1 MNRSIEKTIA
11 VGFGLAFTVLLA
23 VGLLQYGTTKQ
34 LVEAGHRVAH
44 SDVVLAGIQTV
55 LADVKDAESW
65 LRGYAATGDDLF
77 LAPCRSAISETPR
90 DLGQLRQLTLD
101 NPRQQRRLDT
111 LGPLI
116 ARRFNHMERVI
127 ELRRD
132 RGILAAS
139 DFMLQ
144 GEGIRLT
151 DDIVRII
158 ADMEKEERDLLA
170 QRTAAVEASRRRT
183 DAVTLVGSF
192 LAIGL
197 LLVSASIVYHELFQ
211 RKRTD
216 EALRENE
223 ERYRALVTATSQI
236 VWTTNAQGE
245 VSGDLPLWRKFT
257 GQSEEEI
264 KGWGWANALH
274 RDDRQRTMDVWSN
287 AVGKRSL
294 YETAYRL
301 RRHDGEYRYVAVRGV
316 PVLKPDGSV
325 REWVGTCADITE
337 RHLAAE
343 AVRRASAY
351 NRSLLEA
358 SLDPLVTIN
367 PQGRI
372 TDVNNA
378 TEKVTGYSRN
388 ELMGTDFSN
397 YFTKPE
403 RARAGYQQVFR
414 EGWVQDY
421 ELEVRHRDGHTTPV
435 VYNASVY
442 KDESGRA
449 MGVFAAARDISERKK
464 AEEELLQVNRALKA
478 LTECNEAMVRASKES
493 DLLERVCRVL
503 VEVGGFRLVW
513 VGYAEQDEAKS
524 VRPVAHA
531 GFEEGYL
538 ATLNITWADEERGR
552 GPTGTAIRTGQ
563 PCVARSYLED
573 PKVVPWRAE
582 ATRRGYAS
590 SIALPLIA
598 DGRTLGALTLYS
610 QAVDAFHGKEVSLLE
625 DLATDLAFGIHALR
639 AGTERKRAEEEIR
652 SLNENLE
659 RRVGERT
666 AELEAMNKE
675 LEAFTYSVSHD
686 LRAPLRHIDGFS
698 RLLQEDY
705 SSKLDDTA
713 QHYLDRIRTGTLNMG
728 RLIDDLLSLSRI
740 GRREPTPKLTGLG
753 SLVKEVLNEFE
764 SETIGR
770 RIEWKVGGLPFV
782 ECDPSPMKLV
792 FRNLLSNALKFTR
805 PRDVAVIE
813 VGQTVVNGQPAIF
826 VRDNGVGFSMKHV
839 DKLFGVFQRLHRE
852 ADFEGTGVGLATV
865 QRIIHKHSGRTWAEG
880 EIDKGATFFF
890 TLPGTENQEVPGK
903 VA

>member
-1 MNRSIEKTIA
+1 MNRSIGKTIA
-11 VGFGLAFTVLLA
+11 VGFGLAFSALLA
-23 VGLLQYGTTKQ
+23 VGLLQHATTKQ
-34 LVEAGHRVAH
+34 LVEAGRSVART
-44 SDVVLAGIQTV
+44 DVVLAGIQTV

-77 LAPCRSAISETPR
+77 LAPCQSAISQTPR
-90 DLGQLRQLTLD
+90 DLRQLRQLTVD

-111 LGPLI
+111 LDVLLG
-116 ARRFNHMERVI
+116 RRFNHMERVI

-132 RGILAAS
+132 EGNLAARG
-139 DFMLQ
+139 FMLQ

-151 DDIVRII
+151 NDIERIT

-197 LLVSASIVYHELFQ
+197 LLASASIVYHDMFQ
-211 RKRTD
+211 RKRAD

-223 ERYRALVTATSQI
+223 ERYRALATATSQI

-274 RDDRQRTMDVWSN
+274 LDERQRTMDVWSN

-325 REWVGTCADITE
+325 REWVGTCTDITE

-343 AVRRASAY
+343 AVRRAGAY

-388 ELMGTDFSN
+388 ELIGTDFSN
-397 YFTKPE
+397 YFTEPE

-421 ELEVRHRDGHTTPV
+421 ELEVRRRDEHTTPV
-435 VYNASVY
+435 LYNASVY
-442 KDESGRA
+442 KDENGKVI
-449 MGVFAAARDISERKK
+449 GVFAAARDISERKK
-464 AEEELLQVNRALKA
+464 AEKELALVNRALKA
-478 LTECNEAMVRASKES
+478 ITECNEAMVRASEEA
-493 DLLERVCRVL
+493 DLLERVCRLL

-538 ATLNITWADEERGR
+538 ATLNLTWADEERGR

-563 PCVARSYLED
+563 LCGTRNFLGD
-573 PKVVPWRAE
+573 RQVVPWRAE

-590 SIALPLIA
+590 SIALPLILE
-598 DGRTLGALTLYS
+598 GRTLGALTLYS
-610 QAVDAFHGKEVSLLE
+610 QAVDAFDGKEVSLLE
-625 DLATDLAFGIHALR
+625 DLAADLAFGIHTLR
-639 AGTERKRAEEEIR
+639 VRKERKQAEEEIR
-652 SLNENLE
+652 RLNQDLE
-659 RRVGERT
+659 RRVRERT

-698 RLLQEDY
+698 RLLQEEY
-705 SSKLDDTA
+705 SSKLDDPA
-713 QHYLDRIRTGTLNMG
+713 RHYLDRIRTGTLNMG
-728 RLIDDLLSLSRI
+728 RLVDDLLSLSRI
-740 GRREPTPKLTGLG
+740 GRRELTSELTGLG
-753 SLVKEVLNEFE
+753 SLVKEVVNEFE
-764 SETIGR
+764 SETVGR
-770 RIEWKVGGLPFV
+770 RIEWKVDELPFV
-782 ECDPSPMKLV
+782 ECDPALMKLV
-792 FRNLLSNALKFTR
+792 FQNLLSNACKFTR
-805 PRDVAVIE
+805 PREVAIIE
-813 VGQTVVNGQPAIF
+813 VGQTVVNAQPAIF

-839 DKLFGVFQRLHRE
+839 DKLFGVFQRLHRQ
-852 ADFEGTGVGLATV
+852 ADFEGTGVGLATA
-865 QRIIHKHSGRTWAEG
+865 QRIIHKHGGRTWAEG
-880 EIDKGATFFF
+880 EINKGATFFF
-890 TLPGTENQEVPGK
+890 TLPAMQKREEFRNI
-903 VA
+903 A